1 MGNSTSQVAVKQ
13 TRTEL
18 SIQPA
23 PTQIPVNDTV
33 KNTLLM
39 LSQLEGE
46 INDLILQSNIK
57 IIPQNPN
64 PQSVADFDL
73 ALRGD
78 KILKQSAS
86 AVSSPSDPDIAS
98 KLLYVRKHIHRD
110 IFTTYTSNHFISS
123 DPPPLHEIYLAN
135 RDTDYSYD
143 HVYYSRPP
151 VPSKSDLNLSS
162 LKPLNSSQ
170 NHQNPPQVKSRYRT
184 KPKKPSVS
192 FSDNISSQSQEVQSS
207 IPTIIQPNAIR
218 PNESQL
224 PQDLHLYDGSQSII
238 SVLSTPTNSDPN
250 PFDSQFSRMA
260 LLKDSSSSQN
270 NLVRRSISSLKD
282 LPSSKFNSDSK
293 KSIAIPPLDPHYN
306 SSYIYSP
313 IVTQTESF
321 HADIVSLASEKDNV
335 VDLSSFPQL
344 KHYATSDFY
353 NDSVKNGLKL
363 QVRNGYVYLFFIFP
377 LYNYYFIIVSLNYF

>member
-39 LSQLEGE
+39 LSQLDGE

-170 NHQNPPQVKSRYRT
+170 NHQNPPQVKSVIELNQ
-184 KPKKPSVS
+184 KPSVS

-224 PQDLHLYDGSQSII
+224 PHDLHLYDGSQSII
-238 SVLSTPTNSDPN
+238 SVLSTPTNNSDPN
-250 PFDSQFSRMA
+250 PFDSQSSRMA

-293 KSIAIPPLDPHYN
+293 INCN
-306 SSYIYSP
+306 STARS
-313 IVTQTESF
+313 
-321 HADIVSLASEKDNV
+321 SL
-335 VDLSSFPQL
+335 QL
-344 KHYATSDFY
+344 KLH
-353 NDSVKNGLKL
+353 L
-363 QVRNGYVYLFFIFP
+363 QSYCDTN
-377 LYNYYFIIVSLNYF
+377 